1 MSARR
6 RRTRNEALPHPD
18 PSWAFFIDIDGTLVE
33 FADSPAGIRF
43 GQELVHLLERLSRAT
58 GGAVAL
64 ISGRSIAQMDRL
76 FDGFRPAAAGQ
87 HGTERRDA
95 AGRISRHELPLDRLV
110 PVRARLAEAEARH
123 PGLLLEDKGL
133 SLALHYRR
141 APRLGGYA
149 HRLLRGVQRQLGP
162 EYGVQ
167 RGKRVVELKP
177 AGRHKGMAVLEFM
190 GEPPFHGRIP
200 VFLGDDDSDEVAF
213 AVVNEL
219 GGYSV
224 KVGRGSTL
232 AHWRLRGVQEVRAW
246 LSHQMPARAPA
257 RAAAAAR

>member
-1 MSARR
+1 MA
-6 RRTRNEALPHPD
+6 
-18 PSWAFFIDIDGTLVE
+18 I
-33 FADSPAGIRF
+33 
-43 GQELVHLLERLSRAT
+43 
-58 GGAVAL
+58 
-64 ISGRSIAQMDRL
+64 ISGRSIAEMDKL
-76 FDGFRPAAAGQ
+76 FDGFRPAVAGQ

-95 AGRISRHELPLDRLV
+95 AGHISRHELPLERLA

-177 AGRHKGMAVLEFM
+177 AGRHKGIAVLEFM
-190 GEPPFHGRIP
+190 GEPPFHGRVP

-232 AHWRLRGVQEVRAW
+232 ARWRLRGVQEVRAW
-246 LSHQMPARAPA
+246 LAHPMPARGSA
-257 RAAAAAR
+257 RGHATAAAQ